1 MEDLYRKESRANAVV
16 AACFAAASLLYVAS
30 AIMYSAWWWTLAALF
45 CATAIIA
52 GAQARRYRHW
62 AEDREEQKASDP
74 QGVITD
80 VRVDE
85 SGVYFEGYFE
95 KPENIEPFID

>member
-1 MEDLYRKESRANAVV
+1 MENLYRKESRANAVV
-16 AACFAAASLLYVAS
+16 AACFASASLLYVAS
-30 AIMYSAWWWTLAALF
+30 AIMYSPWWWTLAVLF

-52 GAQARRYRHW
+52 GLQARQYKQW
-62 AEDREEQKASDP
+62 ADDRAGDP
-74 QGVITD
+74 QGIITD

-95 KPENIEPFID
+95 KPEHIEPFID

>member
-1 MEDLYRKESRANAVV
+1 MEDLYRKEARINAVV
-16 AACFAAASLLYVAS
+16 AACFAAASLIYVAS

-52 GAQARRYRHW
+52 GAQARRYKQW
-62 AEDREEQKASDP
+62 ADDRVAGDP

-95 KPENIEPFID
+95 EPEHAERFID